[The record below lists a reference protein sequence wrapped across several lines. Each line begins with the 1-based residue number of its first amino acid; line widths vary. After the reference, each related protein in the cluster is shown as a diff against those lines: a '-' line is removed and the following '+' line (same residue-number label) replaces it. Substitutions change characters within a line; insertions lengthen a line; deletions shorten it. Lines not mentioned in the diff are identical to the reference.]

1 MGASPIGRALVN
13 FKHEGKKMTYNGSFA
28 EVFGRCKK
36 VLDDNPSLPIYYW
49 NERNRYSKDG
59 TSPILIDYAKALVI
73 IKDYM
78 SSFDVVTVKVLH
90 NQGKDRIMISADN
103 YD

>member
-1 MGASPIGRALVN
+1 MGASPIGRALVII
-13 FKHEGKKMTYNGSFA
+13 KHEGIIMIFNGSFA

-78 SSFDVVTVKVLH
+78 SSFDVVTVKVNR

>member
-1 MGASPIGRALVN
+1 
-13 FKHEGKKMTYNGSFA
+13 MTYNGSFA

-36 VLDDNPSLPIYYW
+36 VLDDNPTLPIYYW
-49 NERNRYSKDG
+49 NERNRYDKNG

-90 NQGKDRIMISADN
+90 NLGKDRIMISADN

>member
-13 FKHEGKKMTYNGSFA
+13 FKHEGIIMTFNGSFA

-59 TSPILIDYAKALVI
+59 TSPILIDYAKALEI

-90 NQGKDRIMISADN
+90 NQGKDRIMISADD

>member
-13 FKHEGKKMTYNGSFA
+13 FKHEGIIMTFNGSFA

-49 NERNRYSKDG
+49 NIRNKYDKNG
-59 TSPILIDYAKALVI
+59 ISPILVDYAKALKA
-73 IKDYM
+73 IKGCLSD
-78 SSFDVVTVKVLH
+78 FNFVTVKVVRTL
-90 NQGKDRIMISADN
+90 GKDRIIISA
-103 YD
+103 

>member
-13 FKHEGKKMTYNGSFA
+13 FKHEGIIMTFNGSFA

-59 TSPILIDYAKALVI
+59 TSPILIDYAKALEV

-78 SSFDVVTVKVLH
+78 SSFDVVTVKVNR

>member
-1 MGASPIGRALVN
+1 MKDLAAIPMGASPIGRALVN
-13 FKHEGKKMTYNGSFA
+13 FKHEG
-28 EVFGRCKK
+28 
-36 VLDDNPSLPIYYW
+36 II

-59 TSPILIDYAKALVI
+59 TSPILIDYAKALEV

-78 SSFDVVTVKVLH
+78 SSFDVVTVKVIH
-90 NQGKDRIMISADN
+90 NLGKDRIMISADN

>member
-13 FKHEGKKMTYNGSFA
+13 FKHEGIIMTFNGSFA

-59 TSPILIDYAKALVI
+59 TSPILIDYAKALEV

-90 NQGKDRIMISADN
+90 NLGKDRIMISADN